1 MSWLHPYSTL
11 RGANVK
17 GTRNV
22 IKVSTFGDPQRPL
35 SVTFLSTISVTQN
48 DIPIGNNKTILC
60 CRTKIT

>member
-1 MSWLHPYSTL
+1 VSWLHRYSTL

-35 SVTFLSTISVTQN
+35 SITFLSTISVTQN
-48 DIPIGNNKTILC
+48 EIPIG
-60 CRTKIT
+60 